1 MKSILSA
8 IVLSLISL
16 PLLAAMQEPNA
27 ADGPPAIEPLS
38 TGYVVFLVVIVV
50 AVFAGFWRYYSRPEP
65 GDDNSKQKQQPR
77 D

>member
-8 IVLSLISL
+8 ILLFLISL
-16 PLLAAMQEPNA
+16 PVLAAEMNA
-27 ADGPPAIEPLS
+27 ADGPPPIEPLS
-38 TGYVVFLVVIVV
+38 TGYVVFLVVVVV

-65 GDDNSKQKQQPR
+65 GDDNSKQNQQRR